1 MTDALRQEQQIGT
14 HIAEELNRTACL
26 LLQAVNDED
35 IPPEGLHEKI
45 VTYTSR
51 LRGIIDDFGLTESP
65 GILSLTLRQFDATT
79 RNISVPNT
87 PEGQQL
93 IERLFRYAQSIEN
106 GND

>member
-1 MTDALRQEQQIGT
+1 MTDALRQEQQLGT

-65 GILSLTLRQFDATT
+65 GILSLTLRHG
-79 RNISVPNT
+79 NISVPNT

>member
-1 MTDALRQEQQIGT
+1 MTDALRQEQQLGT

-51 LRGIIDDFGLTESP
+51 LRGIIEDFGLTESP
-65 GILSLTLRQFDATT
+65 SILSLTLRDK
-79 RNISVPNT
+79 NISIPNT
-87 PEGQQL
+87 PEGRKLFEQ
-93 IERLFRYAQSIEN
+93 IFRYAQPIEN
-106 GND
+106 GHV